1 MIIRK
6 PSSWCRR
13 GGATTVEASVV
24 ISVFLLFL
32 FGLFEYCRFIFFLHV
47 ATNAARD
54 GARYAV
60 VNVDKPTNFDYF
72 DTVYGGT
79 TYTSIKGYVDNRIA
93 SNGKM
98 LTGYQVEVFPCDNG
112 QLSQTTPIVARK
124 SAAANPT
131 APRNPTSPYG
141 SELAWNAATFGERIA
156 VRINGTY
163 RPVLPNFIL
172 MRSTYNME
180 IIVTANS
187 EG

>member
-1 MIIRK
+1 MILRVRN
-6 PSSWCRR
+6 PYRR

-60 VNVDKPTNFDYF
+60 VNGDKGISFDFF
-72 DTVYGGT
+72 DVTVGGT
-79 TYTSIKGYVDNRIA
+79 THRSICNYVNDRIA

-98 LTGYQVEVFPCDNG
+98 LENYTVEVFPCNAA
-112 QLSQTTPIVARK
+112 QYPLTNPIIQRK
-124 SAAANPT
+124 PASAFPNL
-131 APRNPTSPYG
+131 PRNPTPPYTA
-141 SELAWNAATFGERIA
+141 ELAWNAAQFGERIA
-156 VRINGTY
+156 VRISGVY
-163 RPVLPNFIL
+163 RPIIPNFL
-172 MRSTYNME
+172 MMRSTYNME
-180 IIVTANS
+180 IIVTAGS